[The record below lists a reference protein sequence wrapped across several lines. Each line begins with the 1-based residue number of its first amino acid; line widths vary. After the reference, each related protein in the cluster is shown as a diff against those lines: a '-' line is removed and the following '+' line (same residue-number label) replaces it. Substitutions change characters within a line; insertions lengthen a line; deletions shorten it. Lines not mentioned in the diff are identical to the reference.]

1 MSHLDRKKFAN
12 RFEQD
17 DEVSRAVREAVHRA
31 LAEHKRKSNSIA
43 VWKNGKVVI
52 LESHEIPVEDPSK
65 PKDPSERP

>member
-1 MSHLDRKKFAN
+1 MDRKKFAN

>member
-1 MSHLDRKKFAN
+1 MSQPERKKLAN

-43 VWKNGKVVI
+43 VWRNGRVVI
-52 LESHEIPVEDPSK
+52 LQSHEIPVEEPTK
-65 PKDPSERP
+65 KSESHQ